1 VNLVVTGGRG
11 FIGSHFIEHA
21 LRNGCTVVDID
32 KMTYASSD
40 VLPFDADP
48 NYSLIKK
55 DICDVTHIP
64 PCDALINFAAES
76 HVDNSIA
83 GPTIFFNSNT
93 SGVFNL
99 LELVR
104 GKVYNR
110 PLFFHISTD
119 EVYGDIRG
127 ADSLETDVLS
137 PGNPYSASKA
147 AAEMFVLSYNKTYDV
162 DFIITRSS
170 NNYGPRQYPE
180 KLIPQIIYCLNNN
193 KKIPIHGDG
202 SYLRDWIEVGENVKA
217 IYHLL
222 TTGERNEVYNIS
234 SNNHLT
240 NLQVVQQVCQWYDI
254 ENYMDHIQFV
264 PNRLGQDTRYSIC
277 SDKLK
282 STGYKIES
290 AAGLKNL
297 YDQSF

>member
-1 VNLVVTGGRG
+1 MNLVVTGGRG
-11 FIGSHFIEHA
+11 FIGSHFVEYA
-21 LRNGCTVVDID
+21 LEMGCRVTDID
-32 KMTYASSD
+32 KMTYASSET
-40 VLPFDADP
+40 LSFDSNS

-55 DICDVTHIP
+55 DISDLTHIP
-64 PCDALINFAAES
+64 PCDAVINFAAES

-83 GPTIFFNSNT
+83 GPMTFFKSNT
-93 SGVFNL
+93 NGVFNL
-99 LELVR
+99 LELIR
-104 GKVYNR
+104 GKIYNR

-127 ADSLETDVLS
+127 KDSVETDALN

-147 AAEMFVLSYNKTYDV
+147 AAEMFVLAYNRTYGI
-162 DFIITRSS
+162 DFLMTRSS

-180 KLIPQIIYCLNNN
+180 KLIPQIIHSLKNN

-202 SYLRDWIEVGENVKA
+202 SYIRDWIDVRENVKA

-222 TTGERNEVYNIS
+222 VNGKRNEIYNIS

-240 NLQVVQQVCQWYDI
+240 NLEVVQQVCKWYNI
-254 ENYMDHIQFV
+254 ENYMEHIEFV
-264 PNRLGQDTRYSIC
+264 PNRLGQDTRYSIS

-282 STGYKIES
+282 STGFVMEE
-290 AAGLKNL
+290 ANGLKNF
-297 YDQSF
+297 DDSTF

>member
-1 VNLVVTGGRG
+1 MNLVVTGGRG
-11 FIGSHFIEHA
+11 FIGSHFVELA
-21 LRNGCTVVDID
+21 LQEGCRVVDID

-40 VLPFDADP
+40 NLPFDSNP

-55 DICDVTHIP
+55 DICDLEHIP
-64 PCDALINFAAES
+64 PCDAIINFAAES

-83 GPTIFFNSNT
+83 GPTTFFNSNT

-99 LELVR
+99 LELIR

-127 ADSLETDVLS
+127 ADSVETDVLD

-147 AAEMFVLSYNKTYDV
+147 AAEMFVLSYSRTYDL
-162 DFIITRSS
+162 DFIMTRSS
-170 NNYGPRQYPE
+170 NNYGLRQYPE
-180 KLIPQIIYCLNNN
+180 KLIPQIIYCLENN

-202 SYLRDWIEVGENVKA
+202 SYIRDWIDVKENVKA

-222 TTGERNEVYNIS
+222 LNGNKNEIYNIS

-240 NLQVVQQVCQWYDI
+240 NLEVVQQVCQWYNIDD
-254 ENYMDHIQFV
+254 YMQHVEFV
-264 PNRLGQDTRYSIC
+264 PNRLGQDTRYSIS

-282 STGYKIES
+282 ATGYKIQES
-290 AAGLKNL
+290 NGLKR
-297 YDQSF
+297 F

>member
-1 VNLVVTGGRG
+1 MKLVVTGGRG
-11 FIGSHFIEHA
+11 FIGSHFVELAIE
-21 LRNGCTVVDID
+21 NGCSVTDID
-32 KMTYASSD
+32 KMTYASLKD
-40 VLPFDADP
+40 LPFDSNP
-48 NYSLIKK
+48 NYNLIEK

-64 PCDALINFAAES
+64 PCDAIINFAAES

-83 GPTIFFNSNT
+83 GPETFFKSNT
-93 SGVFNL
+93 QGVFNL

-127 ADSLETDVLS
+127 ADSVEADALC

-147 AAEMFVLSYNKTYDV
+147 AAEMFVLSYNKTYDL
-162 DFIITRSS
+162 DYLITRSS

-180 KLIPQIIYCLNNN
+180 KLIPQIIYCLENN

-202 SYLRDWIEVGENVKA
+202 SYIRDWIEVRQNVKA
-217 IYHLL
+217 IYYLL
-222 TTGERNEVYNIS
+222 EHGTRNEIYNIS

-240 NLQVVQQVCQWYDI
+240 NLEVVKQVCQWYNI
-254 ENYMDHIQFV
+254 EDYMSHVQNV
-264 PNRLGQDTRYSIC
+264 PNRLGQDTRYSIS

-282 STGYKIES
+282 STGFSFEQKM
-290 AAGLKNL
+290 GLQK
-297 YDQSF
+297 FV

>member
-1 VNLVVTGGRG
+1 MNLVVTGGRG
-11 FIGSHFIEHA
+11 FIGSHFVELA
-21 LRNGCTVVDID
+21 LQEGCRVVDID

-40 VLPFDADP
+40 SLPFDSNP

-55 DICDVTHIP
+55 DICDLKHIP
-64 PCDALINFAAES
+64 PCDAVVNFAAES

-83 GPTIFFNSNT
+83 GPTTFFNSNT
-93 SGVFNL
+93 NGVFNL
-99 LELVR
+99 LELIR

-127 ADSLETDVLS
+127 ADSVETDVLS

-147 AAEMFVLSYNKTYDV
+147 AAEMFVLSYSRTYNL
-162 DFIITRSS
+162 DFIMTRSS

-180 KLIPQIIYCLNNN
+180 KLIPQIIYCLENN

-202 SYLRDWIEVGENVKA
+202 SYIRDWIDVKENVKA

-222 TTGERNEVYNIS
+222 LNGDKNEIYNIS

-240 NLQVVQQVCQWYDI
+240 NLEVVQQVCQWYDI
-254 ENYMDHIQFV
+254 DDYMQHVEFV
-264 PNRLGQDTRYSIC
+264 PNRLGQDTRYSIS

-282 STGYKIES
+282 ATGYKIQENN
-290 AAGLKNL
+290 GLKK
-297 YDQSF
+297 F